1 MTTMTTMPL
10 PVLVVTN
17 PQQHAQGVADRAAM
31 VAAWE
36 SFNPAADRENVVSAG
51 LLRFAPTWTHECFA
65 DATSAVWWTSN
76 RRADVLALGRTLV
89 AGELLRAHR
98 VDANA
103 AIDRFVSDTVD
114 AIRDLLTQY
123 VETDDNMHRSAES
136 LAQGAANHLDVLLA
150 EALRETRAAPRQ
162 ERATVLDAVLN
173 AFRARVQEHYTAL
186 GF

>member
-1 MTTMTTMPL
+1 MTTTL
-10 PVLVVTN
+10 PMLTGN
-17 PQQHAQGVADRAAM
+17 TPQNLARGNAARAEILGM
-31 VAAWE
+31 WE
-36 SFNPAADRENVVSAG
+36 AFNPAADRENVISAG
-51 LLRFAPTWTHECFA
+51 LLRFAPTWTREEFVGETGA
-65 DATSAVWWTSN
+65 EWWIAN

-89 AGELLRAHR
+89 AEELIRGYR
-98 VDANA
+98 MNANA
-103 AIDRFVSDTVD
+103 VVDRFVTETVE